1 MLSRLNS
8 FLLAHASGRSVLLWL
23 VVTIVSFVIMAFLIT
38 PAFTEATDGL
48 NPFDLNF
55 GITAEQAYAE
65 LPRYTDRSKTLYLWF
80 AIVDY
85 IYPFANSLFFVLLWC
100 WIFNKRTNRFFEIL
114 TSKGILLIP
123 FLFALVDWSENV
135 GFLIVVFT
143 YPAEYPDV
151 ANAAGMLKSSKRFFL
166 MANVALT
173 LAFAAV
179 ATLQWWRQ
187 RK

>member
-1 MLSRLNS
+1 MNN
-8 FLLAHASGRSVLLWL
+8 FLLAHASGRVLLLCL
-23 VVTIVSFVIMAFLIT
+23 VATIVSFVIMAFVIT

-48 NPFDLNF
+48 NPLDLNF
-55 GITAEQAYAE
+55 GLTAEQVYAE
-65 LPRYTDRSKTLYLWF
+65 LPSYTDRSKTLYLWF

-85 IYPFANSLFFVLLWC
+85 IYPFANSFFFVLLWC
-100 WIFNKRTNRFFEIL
+100 WIFNKRANRFFGIL
-114 TSKGILLIP
+114 TAKGILLVP

-143 YPAEYPDV
+143 YPVEYPDV

-166 MANVALT
+166 MANVGLT
-173 LAFAAV
+173 LVFTAV
-179 ATLQWWRQ
+179 ATVQWWRQ